1 MDCLGPVVDGVQ
13 QVDDTL
19 DIFDTHF
26 VQASVDSISGNDEIC
41 SARATAGLSLLD
53 DMDCLG
59 PVVDGVQQ
67 VDAALSQ

>member
-13 QVDDTL
+13 QVDVML

-41 SARATAGLSLLD
+41 GARATAGLD
-53 DMDCLG
+53 DMDGMGGASLTNEV
-59 PVVDGVQQ
+59 PGVM
-67 VDAALSQ
+67 